1 MSKMGAYEWCGPM
14 QILAS
19 VNLGLNLSCGL
30 SLPDETCRQNEQG
43 APRGRWH
50 LMPPTAPDTKSGKGE
65 ALGWV
70 ATSIAMSGRE
80 GARAGSVGMTN
91 YK

>member
-1 MSKMGAYEWCGPM
+1 M

-30 SLPDETCRQNEQG
+30 SLPDETCGQNKCMQNERG

-70 ATSIAMSGRE
+70 ATSIAMTGRE